1 MSLHSKNVQSAERLS
16 DMTELLTFPREIGLK
31 RMPCITKEHFRDYI
45 RKLNGKTDLYTSL
58 YGFTDL
64 NDKDNTAIMDRAWWD
79 FDSNDRYTIE
89 QVKDDVAIL
98 LSRLEPRYSS
108 DIRLVATGR
117 GFHIHQLFKVPVD
130 SRRWR
135 HTIDRYQRK
144 MADGLP
150 TLDGV
155 GYPRKL
161 CRIPHTYN
169 AKRGRFAVMVPA
181 NDFMATPQATQIPK
195 RPKESPAAHM
205 NPYWGLPRDIFGFD
219 IREWAANNPVELM
232 GDWNVQQVTVIEGT
246 QEAIPMIP
254 CLQREIELSNPPHH
268 IRVALAQ
275 HLFEHLRNFS
285 EPSALTADQKD
296 DMVDLAVA
304 FISKLE
310 WGDYNEAVTRKALRT
325 LVSYGRSPSCA
336 WFCKRGLCAG
346 PCWRDDGTRRDFT

>member
-1 MSLHSKNVQSAERLS
+1 MEQLS

-31 RMPCITKEHFRDYI
+31 RQPCNSLSQFKEYI
-45 RKLNGKTDLYTSL
+45 RKLNGKADLYTSL

-64 NDKDNTAIMDRAWWD
+64 QDKDNTAIMDRAWWD
-79 FDSNDRYTIE
+79 FDSNDRYSIE
-89 QVKDDVAIL
+89 QVKDDVAVL
-98 LSRLEPRYSS
+98 LSRLHG
-108 DIRLVATGR
+108 DARLVATGR
-117 GFHIHQLFKVPVD
+117 GFHVHQLFTVPVD

-144 MADGLP
+144 KAEGLV

-169 AKRGRFAVMVPA
+169 ATRGRFAVMV
-181 NDFMATPQATQIPK
+181 DSSSFMATPHTTPIAS
-195 RPKESPAAHM
+195 RPKESPAAPLH
-205 NPYWGLPRDIFGFD
+205 PYWGLQRGGSFD
-219 IREWAANNPVELM
+219 IRRWAAENPVDLM

-285 EPSALTADQKD
+285 DPAALPAEQKAH
-296 DMVDLAVA
+296 MVDLAVA
-304 FISKLE
+304 FITKLE

-336 WFCKRGLCAG
+336 WFCTRGLRAG

>member
-1 MSLHSKNVQSAERLS
+1 MNAGRLKG
-16 DMTELLTFPREIGLK
+16 MTDLLTFPREIGLK
-31 RMPCITKEHFRDYI
+31 RQPCPSAFQFKEYI

-79 FDSNDRYTIE
+79 FDSNDKYTIE
-89 QVKDDVAIL
+89 QVKDDVAVL
-98 LSRLEPRYSS
+98 LGRLEG
-108 DIRLVATGR
+108 DVRLVATGR
-117 GFHIHQLFKVPVD
+117 GFHIHQLFNVPVD

-144 MADGLP
+144 MASDLV

-169 AKRGRFAVMVPA
+169 AKRGRFAVMVDA
-181 NDFMATPQATQIPK
+181 NVFITTPHATPIVN
-195 RPKESPAAHM
+195 RPKDSPAAYLH
-205 NPYWGLPRDIFGFD
+205 PYWGDGRKEMGFD

-254 CLQREIELSNPPHH
+254 CLQREIEVSNPPHH

-275 HLFEHLRNFS
+275 HLFEHLRNFA
-285 EPSALTADQKD
+285 EPTALSIEQKEK
-296 DMVDLAVA
+296 MIGVAVA
-304 FISKLE
+304 FIRNLE
-310 WGDYNEAVTRKALRT
+310 WQDYSEATTRKALNT
-325 LVSYGRSPSCA
+325 LVSYARSTSCA
-336 WFCKRGLCAG
+336 WFCKRGLCPA
-346 PCWRDDGTRRDFT
+346 PCWRDDGTRREY

>member
-1 MSLHSKNVQSAERLS
+1 MEQLS

-31 RMPCITKEHFRDYI
+31 RQPCNSLSQFKEYI
-45 RKLNGKTDLYTSL
+45 RKLNGKADLYTSL

-64 NDKDNTAIMDRAWWD
+64 QDKDNTAIMDRAWWD
-79 FDSNDRYTIE
+79 FDSNDRYSIE
-89 QVKDDVAIL
+89 QVKDDVAVL
-98 LSRLEPRYSS
+98 LSRLHG
-108 DIRLVATGR
+108 DARLVATGR
-117 GFHIHQLFKVPVD
+117 GFHVHQLFTVPVD

-144 MADGLP
+144 KAEGLV

-169 AKRGRFAVMVPA
+169 ATRGRFAVMVA
-181 NDFMATPQATQIPK
+181 ADAFMATPRTTPIAS
-195 RPKESPAAHM
+195 RPNESPAAYLH
-205 NPYWGLPRDIFGFD
+205 PYWGAPRDSMFEEYGFD

-285 EPSALTADQKD
+285 DPAALTAEQKD
-296 DMVDLAVA
+296 HMVDLAVA
-304 FISKLE
+304 FITKLE

-336 WFCKRGLCAG
+336 WFCKRGLCAA